1 MVDQSRLS
9 MPKKEL
15 LDVVRSVYAGRR
27 HVLPEVA
34 ARLAEHLGT
43 NGTDTLITIRGE
55 YPEARIIMLTTS
67 AAMAISSG
75 RCGRELPEACLALIQ
90 RKTEWSS
97 TVRIRI
103 GLPGG
108 IANCLASTNGKQGV
122 SLGPPTEVKEGN
134 EFSLRCNWAW

>member
-67 AAMAISSG
+67 DSDGDIQRAMRAGASRSMSG
-75 RCGRELPEACLALIQ
+75 SDPTENRVVLHSQNTNWLARRHSQLSRLDKWQARCLA
-90 RKTEWSS
+90 RSS
-97 TVRIRI
+97 HGSKGR
-103 GLPGG
+103 
-108 IANCLASTNGKQGV
+108 Q
-122 SLGPPTEVKEGN
+122 
-134 EFSLRCNWAW
+134 